1 MLGVFSFVLT
11 SIPTGPNIPAMSPH
25 SPSIGQ
31 TLGHY
36 RIVEQIGAGGMGV
49 VYRARD
55 EHLERDVALKVL
67 PVGTLA
73 DEAARKRFRK
83 EALALAQLNH
93 PNIATIFEFSSQ
105 DSTDYLVTEYIAG
118 LTLDHKLATGA
129 LSEKEVVSL
138 GIQVVHGLSAAH
150 ERGIVHCDLKP
161 ANLRLT
167 SDDRLKILDFGL
179 AQLMP
184 HASEGGMTAALTQS
198 QEFIGTLPYMAPEQL
213 RGEPADAR
221 TDIWAVGAVLYEM
234 ATAHRPF
241 EGKVPTAVAGDII
254 HTAPR
259 PPRSVRPELSAKLE
273 VVILKCLEKETA
285 KRYQSA
291 HELQTDLNRMSTGLT
306 PVAAQWRLGKV
317 VIAIAIAVVLT
328 VAGSWYGVRRHL
340 AESTNAPVHARR
352 SVAVLGFK
360 NLSGKPDADWLS
372 TALSEMLTTELGA
385 GEKLRTVSGEDV
397 ARAKIDLSLP
407 DTDTLAKDSLARVRK
422 NLRIDFVVLGSY
434 LDMGKESGGQ
444 VRLDLRLQDAAA
456 GETIASVSETGT
468 EAQLLDLISRTG
480 SELRQKL
487 GVDRVTTAD
496 AGAVRAS
503 TPSDPEAARLYA
515 EGLKRLRAFDAL
527 KARDLLE
534 KAVRAEPKF
543 PLSHSALAEV
553 WARLGYDQRAKDEAQ
568 KAFDVSQ
575 NLAHEDHLSVEAR
588 YWESNHEWDKAIDL
602 YRTQFNSFPDNL
614 DYGLRLANA
623 QTSAA
628 QAKNALATVERLRQL
643 PAPQN
648 EDPRI
653 DLAEAQAAETLGDF
667 KLEQRAA
674 ARAAQKGLAEG
685 AGLVLAESRARE
697 GWALERQGQPDKA
710 AAAFAEAHDLYSKG
724 GDRRGAAAALQLAG
738 DMLYD
743 RGDYAGARKNYEQ
756 ALAFYRSI
764 GAQRSIASAYNALGN
779 VLFELGQLAA
789 AKSYYEQTLAIAR
802 EIGAKNT
809 AAGALGNIANVLDN
823 MGQLEE
829 ARKKQQEGLQAFR
842 EVGNKRGE
850 GSTLSNLANLL
861 AELGDLEGAKQCYNE
876 ALKIVDQTGY
886 RRGRGYA
893 LQGLADVLLSQDQLE
908 AASKTAEEAQ
918 AIRRDLKEDNNLA
931 ISNTQLA
938 LIRLEQKRLTE
949 PEPLVRAAIDALER
963 AKMTED
969 DAVAYGVL
977 TRILL
982 TQGKLSDAQNATQRA
997 LTLSQQTGYRPPR
1010 FDAAL
1015 ASARVKAATGKSKA
1029 ALQDLQGMLAEATKF
1044 GYVAYEFEARLAMGE
1059 IEMQSG
1065 KVSTGRSHLEALE
1078 KNARAKGFLLIARQ
1092 AAAAAKVS
1100 G

>member
-1 MLGVFSFVLT
+1 
-11 SIPTGPNIPAMSPH
+11 MSPP

-55 EHLERDVALKVL
+55 EQLERDVAIKVL

-83 EALALAQLNH
+83 EALALAKLNH
-93 PNIATIFEFSSQ
+93 PNIATIFEFSTQ
-105 DSTDYLVTEYIAG
+105 NSTDYLVTEYIAG
-118 LTLDHKLATGA
+118 LALDHKLATGP
-129 LSEKEVVSL
+129 LSEKEVVNL
-138 GIQVVHGLSAAH
+138 GIQLAHGLSAAH
-150 ERGIVHCDLKP
+150 EHDIVHRDIKP

-184 HASEGGMTAALTQS
+184 HASKVGVATTLTQY
-198 QEFIGTLPYMAPEQL
+198 QEVTGTLPYMAPEQL

-241 EGKVPTAVAGDII
+241 EGKVPTALASDII

-259 PPRSVRPELSAKLE
+259 PPRSARPGLSAKLE
-273 VVILKCLEKETA
+273 AVILKCLEKETA

-291 HELQTDLNRMSTGLT
+291 HELQTDLERLSTGLT
-306 PVAAQWRLGKV
+306 PVAAQRPWQWPV
-317 VIAIAIAVVLT
+317 VAAVAIVVVLLT
-328 VAGSWYGVRRHL
+328 MAGSWYAMRKRL
-340 AESTNAPVHARR
+340 AESANAPVRARR

-407 DTDTLAKDSLARVRK
+407 DTDSLAKDSLARVRK
-422 NLRIDFVVLGSY
+422 YLGSDFVVLGSY

-444 VRLDLRLQDAAA
+444 VRLDLRLQDATA
-456 GETIASVSETGT
+456 GETIASVSKTGT
-468 EAQLLDLISRTG
+468 EAQLLDLVSRTG
-480 SELRQKL
+480 SDLREKL
-487 GVDRVTTAD
+487 GVGRVTTAD
-496 AGAVRAS
+496 AGSVRAS
-503 TPSDPEAARLYA
+503 MPSDPEAARLYA
-515 EGLKRLRAFDAL
+515 EGLKKLRAFDAL

-543 PLSHSALAEV
+543 PLSRSALAEV
-553 WARLGYDQRAKDEAQ
+553 WSRLGYDQKAKDEAQ
-568 KAFDVSQ
+568 KAFDLSQ
-575 NLAHEDHLSVEAR
+575 DLAREDHLSVEAR
-588 YWESNHEWDKAIDL
+588 YRESNHEWDKAIDL
-602 YRTQFNSFPDNL
+602 YRTLFNSFPDNL

-628 QAKNALATVERLRQL
+628 QAKDVPATVERLRRL

-653 DLAEAQAAETLGDF
+653 DLAEAEAAETLGDF
-667 KLEQRAA
+667 KLVQQAA

-685 AGLVLAESRARE
+685 APLVLAESRAQE
-697 GWALERQGQPDKA
+697 GWALERLGQPDKA

-724 GDRRGAAAALQLAG
+724 GDRYGAAGALYLAG
-738 DMLYD
+738 NTLYD
-743 RGDYAGARKNYEQ
+743 RGDYAGARNNYEQ
-756 ALAFYRSI
+756 VLAVYRSI
-764 GAQRSIASAYNALGN
+764 GAQRGTASAYNGLGN
-779 VLFELGQLAA
+779 VLRDLGQLAA
-789 AKSYYEQTLAIAR
+789 AKSYYEKTLAIAR

-809 AAGALGNIANVLDN
+809 AAGALGNIANVLDD

-829 ARKKQQEGLQAFR
+829 ARKKHQECLQAFR

-861 AELGDLEGAKQCYNE
+861 AELGNLEGAKQYYSE

-893 LQGLADVLLSQDQLE
+893 LHGLADVLLSQDQLE
-908 AASKTAEEAQ
+908 AASKIAEEAQ
-918 AIRRDLKEDNNLA
+918 AIRRDLREDNNLA
-931 ISNTQLA
+931 ISNMQLA
-938 LIRLEQKRLTE
+938 LIRLEQGRLTE
-949 PEPLVRAAIDALER
+949 PEPLVRTAIDAFER
-963 AKMTED
+963 AKMTENN
-969 DAVAYGVL
+969 AAAYGVL

-982 TQGKLSDAQNATQRA
+982 TEGKLSDAQNAAQRA
-997 LTLSQQTGYRPPR
+997 LILSQQTGSRPPH
-1010 FDAAL
+1010 FDAAV
-1015 ASARVKAATGKSKA
+1015 AGARVKAAIGKSKG
-1029 ALQDLQGMLAEATKF
+1029 ALQDLQGVLAEATKF
-1044 GYVAYEFEARLAMGE
+1044 GYVPYELEVRLAIGE
-1059 IEMQSG
+1059 IEIQSG
-1065 KVSTGRSHLEALE
+1065 KASTGRPHLEALA
-1078 KNARAKGFLLIARQ
+1078 KDARAKGFLLIARK
-1092 AAAAAKVS
+1092 ATAAAKVQGS
-1100 G
+1100 SYK

>member
-1 MLGVFSFVLT
+1 
-11 SIPTGPNIPAMSPH
+11 MSPP

-36 RIVEQIGAGGMGV
+36 RIVEQIGVGGMGV

-55 EHLERDVALKVL
+55 EHLERDVAIKVL

-83 EALALAQLNH
+83 EALALAKLNH
-93 PNIATIFEFSSQ
+93 PNIATIFEFSTQSG
-105 DSTDYLVTEYIAG
+105 TDYLVTEYIAG

-129 LSEKEVVSL
+129 LSEKEVLTL
-138 GIQVVHGLSAAH
+138 GIQLAHGLSAAH
-150 ERGIVHCDLKP
+150 ARDIVHRDIKP

-184 HASEGGMTAALTQS
+184 DASEVGMATTLTLY
-198 QEFIGTLPYMAPEQL
+198 QEVIGTLPYMAPEQL

-241 EGKVPTAVAGDII
+241 EGKVPTVLAGDII
-254 HTAPR
+254 HNAPR
-259 PPRSVRPELSAKLE
+259 TPRSARPELSARLE
-273 VVILKCLEKETA
+273 AVILKCLEKESA

-291 HELQTDLNRMSTGLT
+291 HELQTDLERLSTGLNS
-306 PVAAQWRLGKV
+306 VAAQRRWRWHWTV
-317 VIAIAIAVVLT
+317 VAAIAIAAVLT
-328 VAGSWYGVRRHL
+328 MAGSWYGMRKRL
-340 AESTNAPVHARR
+340 AESANAPVRARR

-407 DTDTLAKDSLARVRK
+407 DTDSLAKDSLARVRK
-422 NLRIDFVVLGSY
+422 YLGSDFVVLGSY

-444 VRLDLRLQDAAA
+444 VRLDLRLQDATA
-456 GETIASVSETGT
+456 GETIASVSKTGT
-468 EAQLLDLISRTG
+468 EAQLLDLVSRTG
-480 SELRQKL
+480 SELREKL
-487 GVDRVTTAD
+487 GVGRVTTAD

-515 EGLKRLRAFDAL
+515 EGLKTLRAFDAL

-534 KAVRAEPKF
+534 KAVGTEPKF

-553 WARLGYDQRAKDEAQ
+553 WSRLGYDQKAKDEAQ
-568 KAFDVSQ
+568 KAFDLSQ
-575 NLAHEDHLSVEAR
+575 NLPREEHLSVEAR
-588 YWESNHEWDKAIDL
+588 YRESNHEWDKAIDL
-602 YRTQFNSFPDNL
+602 YRTLFNSFPDNL

-623 QTSAA
+623 QTSAG
-628 QAKNALATVERLRQL
+628 QAKDAPATVERLRQL

-667 KLEQRAA
+667 KLEQQAA

-685 AGLVLAESRARE
+685 TRLVVAESRARE
-697 GWALERQGQPDKA
+697 GWALERLGQPDKA
-710 AAAFAEAHDLYSKG
+710 AAAFAEAYDLYSKA
-724 GDRRGAAAALQLAG
+724 GDRHGAAAALQLAG

-743 RGDYAGARKNYEQ
+743 HGDYTGARKNYEQ
-756 ALAFYRSI
+756 ALAVYRQI
-764 GAQRSIASAYNALGN
+764 GAQRSIASAYNAVGN
-779 VLFELGQLAA
+779 VLLDLGQLAA
-789 AKSYYEQTLAIAR
+789 AESNYEQTLAIAR

-861 AELGDLEGAKQCYNE
+861 AELGDLQSAKQGYNE

-893 LQGLADVLLSQDQLE
+893 LQGLADVLLAQDQLE
-908 AASKTAEEAQ
+908 AASKIAEEAR
-918 AIRRDLKEDNNLA
+918 AIRRDLREDNNLA
-931 ISNTQLA
+931 ISNMQLA
-938 LIRLEQKRLTE
+938 LIRLEQGRLTE
-949 PEPLVRAAIDALER
+949 PEPLVRTAIDALER
-963 AKMTED
+963 AKMTEIN
-969 DAVAYGVL
+969 AAAYGVL

-982 TQGKLSDAQNATQRA
+982 TQGKLSDAQNAAQRA
-997 LTLSQQTGYRPPR
+997 LTFSQQTGSRPPR

-1015 ASARVKAATGKSKA
+1015 ASARVKAATGKSKD
-1029 ALQDLQGMLAEATKF
+1029 ALQNLQGVLAEATKF
-1044 GYVAYEFEARLAMGE
+1044 GYVPYEFEARLAMGE

-1065 KVSTGRSHLEALE
+1065 KASTGRAHLEALA
-1078 KNARAKGFLLIARQ
+1078 KDARAKGFLLIARK
-1092 AAAAAKVS
+1092 ATAAAKVS

>member
-1 MLGVFSFVLT
+1 
-11 SIPTGPNIPAMSPH
+11 MSPP

-36 RIVEQIGAGGMGV
+36 RIVEQIGVGGMGV

-55 EHLERDVALKVL
+55 EHLERDVAIKVL

-83 EALALAQLNH
+83 EALALAKLNH
-93 PNIATIFEFSSQ
+93 PNIATIFEFSTQSG
-105 DSTDYLVTEYIAG
+105 TDYLVTEYIAG

-129 LSEKEVVSL
+129 LSEKEVVNL
-138 GIQVVHGLSAAH
+138 GIQLAHGLSAAH
-150 ERGIVHCDLKP
+150 EHDIVHRDIKP

-184 HASEGGMTAALTQS
+184 HASEVGMATTLTQY
-198 QEFIGTLPYMAPEQL
+198 QEVTGTLPYMAPEQL

-241 EGKVPTAVAGDII
+241 EGKVPTALAGDII
-254 HTAPR
+254 HNAPR

-273 VVILKCLEKETA
+273 AVILKCLEKETA

-291 HELQTDLNRMSTGLT
+291 HELQTDLERLSTGLT
-306 PVAAQWRLGKV
+306 PVAAQRPWQWPV
-317 VIAIAIAVVLT
+317 VAAIAIAVVLT
-328 VAGSWYGVRRHL
+328 MAGSWYEMRKRL
-340 AESTNAPVHARR
+340 AVPANAPVRARR

-407 DTDTLAKDSLARVRK
+407 DTDSLAKDSLARVRK
-422 NLRIDFVVLGSY
+422 YLDSDFVVLGSY

-444 VRLDLRLQDAAA
+444 VRLDLRLQDATA

-468 EAQLLDLISRTG
+468 EAQLLDLVSRTG
-480 SELRQKL
+480 SELREKL
-487 GVDRVTTAD
+487 GVGRVTTAD

-515 EGLKRLRAFDAL
+515 EGLKKLRAFDAL

-534 KAVRAEPKF
+534 KAVRAEPQF

-553 WARLGYDQRAKDEAQ
+553 WSRLGYDQKAKDEAQ
-568 KAFDVSQ
+568 KAFDLSQ
-575 NLAHEDHLSVEAR
+575 NLAREDHLSVEAR
-588 YWESNHEWDKAIDL
+588 YRESNHEWDKAIDL
-602 YRTQFNSFPDNL
+602 YRSLFNSFPDNL

-628 QAKNALATVERLRQL
+628 QAKDATATVERLRQL

-667 KLEQRAA
+667 NLEQEAA

-685 AGLVLAESRARE
+685 ARLVLAESRARE
-697 GWALERQGQPDKA
+697 GWALERLGQPDKA

-724 GDRRGAAAALQLAG
+724 GDRHGAAAALHRAG
-738 DMLYD
+738 NMLYD
-743 RGDYAGARKNYEQ
+743 RGDYTGARKNYEQ
-756 ALAFYRSI
+756 ALAVYRSI
-764 GAQRSIASAYNALGN
+764 GTQRSIASAYNDLGN
-779 VLFELGQLAA
+779 VLLDLGQLAA
-789 AKSYYEQTLAIAR
+789 ARSYYEQTLAIAR

-829 ARKKQQEGLQAFR
+829 ARKKHQECLQAFR

-850 GSTLSNLANLL
+850 GSTLSNLANML
-861 AELGDLEGAKQCYNE
+861 AELGDLEAAKQGYNE
-876 ALKIVDQTGY
+876 ALKIIDQTGY

-893 LQGLADVLLSQDQLE
+893 LHGLADVLLSQDQLE
-908 AASKTAEEAQ
+908 AASKIAEEAQ
-918 AIRRDLKEDNNLA
+918 AIRRDLREDSNLA
-931 ISNTQLA
+931 TSNIQLA
-938 LIRLEQKRLTE
+938 LIRLEQGRLTE
-949 PEPLVRAAIDALER
+949 PEPLVRTAIDAFER
-963 AKMTED
+963 AKMTENN
-969 DAVAYGVL
+969 AAAYGVL

-982 TQGKLSDAQNATQRA
+982 TQGKLSDAQNAAQRA
-997 LTLSQQTGYRPPR
+997 LTLSQQTGSRPPR
-1010 FDAAL
+1010 FDGAL
-1015 ASARVKAATGKSKA
+1015 ASARVKAATGRSKG
-1029 ALQDLQGMLAEATKF
+1029 ALQDLQGVLAEATKF
-1044 GYVAYEFEARLAMGE
+1044 GYVPYELEARLAMGE

-1065 KVSTGRSHLEALE
+1065 KASTGRPHLEALE
-1078 KNARAKGFLLIARQ
+1078 KDARAKGFLLIARK
-1092 AAAAAKVS
+1092 ATAAAKVQGS
-1100 G
+1100 SYK